1 MLHCNMNIPSTPQLI
16 LDDLLAD
23 LRHARRQ
30 GDMGRLALVAY
41 CEVRR
46 WARQA
51 GEFELA
57 QHSAAMLTE
66 QPYQNREAFL
76 RQVDRLIDE
85 LEQAQSRLYGSWPA
99 PAPMPMPPGGAI
111 DPAAGHGPVPGAA
124 QRHR

>member
-1 MLHCNMNIPSTPQLI
+1 MLHCNMKIPTTPQLI

-30 GDMGRLALVAY
+30 GDMGRLALLAY

-46 WARQA
+46 WARQV

-57 QHSAAMLTE
+57 EHSAAMLTE

-99 PAPMPMPPGGAI
+99 PLPMPPGGAG
-111 DPAAGHGPVPGAA
+111 DPGAGPGSARGVA